1 MYYFRNFPL
10 GNHGKVSPR
19 IYQTAENPKE
29 TFQELIVPPPENYYQ
44 SYYDEKTEEEPD
56 LIPKQE

>member
-1 MYYFRNFPL
+1 M
-10 GNHGKVSPR
+10 SPR

-56 LIPKQE
+56 LIPKQEWT